1 MKLKLMFFCLAF
13 FSVLS
18 ISQAQRPP
26 RDFDGHGRHGGG
38 HGHKRG
44 HGHHGDRRERVEAL
58 RTAYI
63 TRHLNLTPTEAQQ
76 FWPLYNEF
84 QTKEDSLENVIGD
97 TKFNRMETM
106 SDKELEVLIENR
118 FKSEEARLKLRREYY
133 EKLKK
138 VLPVRKIALLQRTE
152 RDFRRELVEMLRS

>member
-1 MKLKLMFFCLAF
+1 MKLKLMFFFLAF
-13 FSVLS
+13 VATMSV
-18 ISQAQRPP
+18 SQAQRPP
-26 RDFDGHGRHGGG
+26 RDFDGHGRHG

-44 HGHHGDRRERVEAL
+44 HGHHGDRGERVEAL

-63 TRHLNLTPTEAQQ
+63 TKHLNLTPTEAQQ

-84 QTKEDSLENVIGD
+84 HTKEDSMETINGD

-152 RDFRRELVEMLRS
+152 RDFRRELLEMFRN

>member
-1 MKLKLMFFCLAF
+1 MKLKLMFFLLAF
-13 FSVLS
+13 ISVVSL
-18 ISQAQRPP
+18 SQAQRPP
-26 RDFDGHGRHGGG
+26 RDFDGHGRHGHKHG
-38 HGHKRG
+38 HG
-44 HGHHGDRRERVEAL
+44 GHHGDRRERVEAL

-84 QTKEDSLENVIGD
+84 QTKEDSMENAIGD

-118 FKSEEARLKLRREYY
+118 FKSEDARLKLRREYY

-138 VLPVRKIALLQRTE
+138 VLPIRKIALLQRTE
-152 RDFRRELVEMLRS
+152 RDFRRELVEMLRG